1 MSFGKLEIRY
11 PDGRLATIDLTKRQ
25 VAIGRASDVDV
36 PLSDNLV
43 SRRHAL
49 LLCGPEG
56 VRVVDASANGTF
68 LGQNRLPAQQP
79 VPLADGAVLR
89 MGQTLLRFVAAKGE
103 VVVPA
108 EPPAASAPRPAPSP
122 AVGATVVQH
131 PETETAIKPPA
142 AAASTPAAPPAPP
155 PAFTPPPPPPE
166 PPVAEEEAEPS
177 PPTSAPGVPKNY
189 SSYLKYLPPIYAA
202 DDFMG
207 RFLLIF
213 ESILSPIER
222 TIGNLNYY
230 FDAQMTPPEL
240 LPWLASWLG
249 LTLDERWPEEQRRAL
264 ILAAV
269 ELYQW
274 RGTRRG
280 LSEFL
285 RLYTGLTPEIL
296 EPGVGRRGAT
306 AADAF
311 RLIVRLKVPDP
322 AQVDRA
328 VVEAII
334 EAEKPAH
341 IGYTL
346 EIVTG

>member
-11 PDGRLATIDLTKRQ
+11 PDGKLATVELTKRQ
-25 VAIGRASDVDV
+25 MALGRASDVDV
-36 PLSDNLV
+36 PINDGQV

-56 VRVVDASANGTF
+56 VRFVDAGSANGSY
-68 LGQNRLPAQQP
+68 LGANRLPAQQP
-79 VPLADGAVLR
+79 IPLADGAVLR
-89 MGQTLLRFVAAKGE
+89 MGQTLLRFVASKGE
-103 VVVPA
+103 AVAPA
-108 EPPAASAPRPAPSP
+108 EPPAPSAPAAPT
-122 AVGATVVQH
+122 AILR
-131 PETETAIKPPA
+131 PETDTAIKPPA
-142 AAASTPAAPPAPP
+142 AVARP
-155 PAFTPPPPPPE
+155 PAFTPPPATPPPAPEEAGE
-166 PPVAEEEAEPS
+166 PPRAH
-177 PPTSAPGVPKNY
+177 SAPGVPKNY
-189 SSYLKYLPPIYAA
+189 STYLKYLPPIYSA

-222 TIGNLNYY
+222 TVGNLHYY
-230 FDAQMTPPEL
+230 FDAQMTPPEA

-249 LTLDERWPEEQRRAL
+249 LVLDERWPEEQRRTL

-285 RLYTGLTPEIL
+285 RLYTSLTPEIV
-296 EPGVGRRGAT
+296 EQGVGRRAAT
-306 AADAF
+306 HADAYRF
-311 RLIVRLKVPDP
+311 TVRVRAPDP

-328 VVEAII
+328 MVEAII

-341 IGYTL
+341 TGYTL
-346 EIVTG
+346 EIVAA

>member
-1 MSFGKLEIRY
+1 MSYGKLEIRY
-11 PDGRLATIDLTKRQ
+11 PDGRLATVDLTKRQ

-36 PLSDNLV
+36 PLNDSLV

-79 VPLADGAVLR
+79 VPLTDGAVLR
-89 MGQTLLRFVAAKGE
+89 MGQTLLRFVAPKGE

-108 EPPAASAPRPAPSP
+108 EPPGASAPRPVVAPTAPMP
-122 AVGATVVQH
+122 AVQR

-142 AAASTPAAPPAPP
+142 PAAPAGPPPSFAPPPAPPAPP
-155 PAFTPPPPPPE
+155 A
-166 PPVAEEEAEPS
+166 AEEAAEPS
-177 PPTSAPGVPKNY
+177 QPASAPGVPNNY
-189 SSYLKYLPPIYAA
+189 STYLKYLPPIYAG
-202 DDFMG
+202 DDFIG

-213 ESILSPIER
+213 ETILSPIDR
-222 TIGNLNYY
+222 TIGNLHYY
-230 FDAQMTPPEL
+230 FDAQLTPPEL

-249 LTLDERWPEEQRRAL
+249 LTLDERWPEDQRRAL

-269 ELYQW
+269 ELYRW

-280 LSEFL
+280 LSEFI
-285 RLYTGLTPEIL
+285 RLYTGLTPEIV

-311 RLIVRLKVPDP
+311 RFIVRLRVPDP
-322 AQVDRA
+322 KLVDRA
-328 VVEAII
+328 MVEAII
-334 EAEKPAH
+334 ETEKPAH
-341 IGYTL
+341 TGYTL
-346 EIVTG
+346 EIVAG

>member
-11 PDGRLATIDLTKRQ
+11 PDGKLVTVELTKRQ
-25 VAIGRASDVDV
+25 MALGRASDVDV
-36 PLSDNLV
+36 PLNDGQV
-43 SRRHAL
+43 SRRHAT

-56 VRVVDASANGTF
+56 VRLVDAGSANGTY
-68 LGQNRLPAQQP
+68 LGANRLPANQP
-79 VPLADGAVLR
+79 IPLADGAVLR

-103 VVVPA
+103 TVAAA
-108 EPPAASAPRPAPSP
+108 EPPAPSAPSAPTAILRPDD
-122 AVGATVVQH
+122 
-131 PETETAIKPPA
+131 TAIKPPGPA
-142 AAASTPAAPPAPP
+142 PAAPTPAAPP
-155 PAFTPPPPPPE
+155 PAFTPPPAPP
-166 PPVAEEEAEPS
+166 PPVAQGPAEP
-177 PPTSAPGVPKNY
+177 PQPDGAPGVPHIA
-189 SSYLKYLPPIYAA
+189 SSYLKYLPAIYSA

-213 ESILSPIER
+213 ETILSPIDR
-222 TIGNLNYY
+222 TVGNLHYY
-230 FDAQMTPPEL
+230 FDPQMTPAEL

-249 LTLDERWPEEQRRAL
+249 LALDERWPEEQRRAL

-269 ELYQW
+269 DLYQW

-285 RLYTGLTPEIL
+285 RLYTGLTPEIV
-296 EPGVGRRGAT
+296 EHGVGRRGAT
-306 AADAF
+306 EADAF
-311 RLIVRLKVPDP
+311 RFTVRIKVPDP

-341 IGYTL
+341 TGYNL
-346 EIVTG
+346 EIVAG

>member
-11 PDGRLATIDLTKRQ
+11 PDGRLATVDLAKRQ
-25 VAIGRASDVDV
+25 MAVGRASDVDV
-36 PLSDNLV
+36 VVNDGQV
-43 SRRHAL
+43 SRRHATL
-49 LLCGPEG
+49 FCGPEG
-56 VRVVDASANGTF
+56 VRLVDAGSANGTY
-68 LGQNRLPAQQP
+68 LGTSRLPANQP
-79 VPLADGAVLR
+79 IPLADGAVLR

-103 VVVPA
+103 TVITP
-108 EPPAASAPRPAPSP
+108 EPPAASAPAAPT
-122 AVGATVVQH
+122 AILK
-131 PETETAIKPPA
+131 PETDTAVKPPA
-142 AAASTPAAPPAPP
+142 AAARP
-155 PAFTPPPPPPE
+155 PAFTPPPAPP
-166 PPVAEEEAEPS
+166 PPVAEAAAEPPAS
-177 PPTSAPGVPKNY
+177 PAPGLIASA
-189 SSYLKYLPPIYAA
+189 SSYLKYLPAIYSA

-213 ESILSPIER
+213 ESILSPIDR
-222 TIGNLNYY
+222 TVGNLHYY
-230 FDAQMTPPEL
+230 FDAQMAPPEM

-249 LTLDERWPEEQRRAL
+249 LALDERWPDDQRRAL

-285 RLYTGLTPEIL
+285 RLYTGITPEIIEL
-296 EPGVGRRGAT
+296 GVGRRGAT

-311 RLIVRLKVPDP
+311 KFTVRLRVPDP
-322 AQVDRA
+322 AQVDRS

-341 IGYTL
+341 TGYTV
-346 EIVTG
+346 EIVAA

>member
-1 MSFGKLEIRY
+1 MSYGKLEIRY
-11 PDGRLATIDLTKRQ
+11 PDGRLGAVDLLKRQ
-25 VAIGRASDVDV
+25 MAIGRASDVDI
-36 PLSDNLV
+36 PINDGQV
-43 SRRHAL
+43 SRRHAY

-56 VRVVDASANGTF
+56 VRLVDLGSANGTF
-68 LGQNRLPAQQP
+68 MGPNRLPAQQP
-79 VPLADGAVLR
+79 IPLTDGAVVR

-103 VVVPA
+103 VVAPA
-108 EPPAASAPRPAPSP
+108 EPPAASAPSAPT
-122 AVGATVVQH
+122 ALQH

-142 AAASTPAAPPAPP
+142 PAPVAPAPPA
-155 PAFTPPPPPPE
+155 PAFTPPPAPPP
-166 PPVAEEEAEPS
+166 PTAEEPAEPAE
-177 PPTSAPGVPKNY
+177 PASAPGVPKAI
-189 SSYLKYLPPIYAA
+189 SSYLKYLPPIYSD

-213 ESILSPIER
+213 ENVLSPIER
-222 TIGNLNYY
+222 TVGNLHYY
-230 FDAQMTPPEL
+230 FDAQMAPPEM

-249 LTLDERWPEEQRRAL
+249 LALDERWPDDQRRAL

-285 RLYTGLTPEIL
+285 RLYTGYTPQIVEL
-296 EPGVGRRGAT
+296 GVGRRGVT
-306 AADAF
+306 AADSF
-311 RLIVRLKVPDP
+311 RFTVRITVPDP
-322 AQVDRA
+322 AQVDRS

-341 IGYTL
+341 TGYSL
-346 EIVTG
+346 EIVAG